1 MTLLFDEDA
10 TVAGWE
16 PDGNGTLER
25 LRALAGR
32 GWRPQDCDLI
42 DDYCDRLER
51 WVLTGADLLDRR
63 PVVSLHV
70 PCPRCGARFAYRDDA
85 GESVRV
91 RVLRVSENGCRC
103 QACQAFWEPSEFHW
117 LARLL
122 GCEPLPA

>member
-1 MTLLFDEDA
+1 M
-10 TVAGWE
+10 AGWE

-91 RVLRVSENGCRC
+91 AGVAGVGERVSLSGVSGVLG
-103 QACQAFWEPSEFHW
+103 AVGVS
-117 LARLL
+117 LAGSVVGL
-122 GCEPLPA
+122 